1 MQKGKKSKR
10 GALGVNIG
18 VSLEREKYHFESGG
32 GGGVIVLFCD
42 DIKEREQWRRRHFR
56 CDFSAALEHMIKL
69 DKPAFSLDVTSP

>member
-42 DIKEREQWRRRHFR
+42 DIKEREQ
-56 CDFSAALEHMIKL
+56 
-69 DKPAFSLDVTSP
+69 